1 MGDTTNITLYVD
13 DGTCVS
19 KANTYVSLAE
29 ADSYMV
35 DTGRT
40 AWAAMTEEARKSCLI
55 NATRY
60 IDHVYAKYGWYGRR
74 KYESQ
79 PLAFPRVELVDADGF
94 NIDGQIPGVL
104 KQAVCEAAFISTTKS
119 LFATNDTNGVVKRVK
134 VSEIEKEYFEN
145 NSDSSE
151 VDYISQYAIL
161 DSLLAGLYR
170 TKYSNSNVHHV
181 AWHDL
186 AGGTIGGW

>member
-1 MGDTTNITLYVD
+1 MGDTNITLYVE

-94 NIDGQIPGVL
+94 NIAGQLP
-104 KQAVCEAAFISTTKS
+104 
-119 LFATNDTNGVVKRVK
+119 GVVKRVQ
-134 VSEIEKEYFEN
+134 VPAIEKEYFEN

-151 VDYISQYAIL
+151 VDYISPYAIL

-170 TKYSNSNVHHV
+170 TKYS
-181 AWHDL
+181 
-186 AGGTIGGW
+186 T